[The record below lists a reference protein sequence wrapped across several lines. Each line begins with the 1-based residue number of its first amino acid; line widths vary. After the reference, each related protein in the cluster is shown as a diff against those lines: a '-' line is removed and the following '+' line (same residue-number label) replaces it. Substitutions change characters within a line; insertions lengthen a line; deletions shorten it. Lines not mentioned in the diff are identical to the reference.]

1 MNTPTNSRSM
11 SICPSWRL
19 RLHLLAGAF
28 ALTFATVASASDWV
42 EFQLCNHKSGKR
54 IPAFGFDGFS
64 TKARVLVYPED
75 VRVIVPLVGD
85 KCTLIKTAR
94 GDYGAVVGG
103 YEDVLCKL
111 QETLCQPNKE
121 EQK

>member
-1 MNTPTNSRSM
+1 M

-28 ALTFATVASASDWV
+28 ALTFATVVSASGWV
-42 EFQLCNHKSGKR
+42 EFQLCKHKSGEGLS
-54 IPAFGFDGFS
+54 GFMLDGFS
-64 TKARVLVYPED
+64 TKARVLIYPED

-85 KCTLIKTAR
+85 KCTLIQTAR
-94 GDYGAVVGG
+94 GDYGSVVGG